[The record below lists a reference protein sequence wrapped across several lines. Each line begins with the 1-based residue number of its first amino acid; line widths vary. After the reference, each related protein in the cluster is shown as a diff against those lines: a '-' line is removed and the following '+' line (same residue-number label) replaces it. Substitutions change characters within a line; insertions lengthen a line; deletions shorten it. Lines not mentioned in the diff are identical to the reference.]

1 VNALIEAA
9 ETRLQG
15 RWAAGIFLGLLI
27 AVYFL
32 PLGRAPLAT
41 PDETRYA
48 EIGREMLTSGD
59 WIVPHLVGLRYFEK
73 TPLGYWLIAGSIKL
87 FGESAFAVRLP
98 SALATVLS
106 ALLLIGFAR
115 RVVADRSRALVLGL
129 AYLTTLEVFFIGT
142 FAVLDA
148 MLTLFCTAGII
159 AAWHSVRAVSGGRKM
174 ALAAGICFGLAFL
187 TKGFVALAV
196 CGLVLVPWLW
206 WEGRID
212 WIWRRGWLAVLAL
225 LATSLP
231 WSLAIA
237 AREPGFWPY
246 FFWVEHIKRFFTG
259 NAQHRAPF
267 YYFLVSLPG
276 LAFPWFSFA
285 PAAVSGLRREGGP
298 VWNAEMR
305 LLALWCTLPFLF
317 FSLSSG
323 KLATYILPC
332 LPPLVMLLGI
342 GLLRYLDR
350 PQRGWYRFGLVLNAL
365 VFVSILV
372 GVVWAQVSGGKAQLY
387 SSNVTTVLP
396 VLAAILALIAAAVGW
411 RARHATTSFA
421 AAMCM
426 VVPLQFV
433 IHFAMP
439 EPGVKHNAPG
449 PLLERFADR
458 VGPDTV
464 LVSDASVARAVAWY
478 YRRTDIYLTGRKGEM
493 AYGLDYP
500 DAASR
505 YLDPEA
511 FPAEFRQAVDGHPLL
526 VFCDGVCAPALLRQ
540 LPQGA
545 QRHRYGRFVL
555 WWVPRHTSAIR

>member
-1 VNALIEAA
+1 MNALIEAA

-187 TKGFVALAV
+187 TKGFVALAL

-237 AREPGFWPY
+237 A
-246 FFWVEHIKRFFTG
+246 
-259 NAQHRAPF
+259 
-267 YYFLVSLPG
+267 
-276 LAFPWFSFA
+276 
-285 PAAVSGLRREGGP
+285 
-298 VWNAEMR
+298 
-305 LLALWCTLPFLF
+305 
-317 FSLSSG
+317 
-323 KLATYILPC
+323 
-332 LPPLVMLLGI
+332 
-342 GLLRYLDR
+342 
-350 PQRGWYRFGLVLNAL
+350 
-365 VFVSILV
+365 
-372 GVVWAQVSGGKAQLY
+372 
-387 SSNVTTVLP
+387 
-396 VLAAILALIAAAVGW
+396 
-411 RARHATTSFA
+411 
-421 AAMCM
+421 
-426 VVPLQFV
+426 
-433 IHFAMP
+433 
-439 EPGVKHNAPG
+439 
-449 PLLERFADR
+449 
-458 VGPDTV
+458 
-464 LVSDASVARAVAWY
+464 
-478 YRRTDIYLTGRKGEM
+478 
-493 AYGLDYP
+493 
-500 DAASR
+500 
-505 YLDPEA
+505 
-511 FPAEFRQAVDGHPLL
+511 
-526 VFCDGVCAPALLRQ
+526 
-540 LPQGA
+540 
-545 QRHRYGRFVL
+545 
-555 WWVPRHTSAIR
+555 